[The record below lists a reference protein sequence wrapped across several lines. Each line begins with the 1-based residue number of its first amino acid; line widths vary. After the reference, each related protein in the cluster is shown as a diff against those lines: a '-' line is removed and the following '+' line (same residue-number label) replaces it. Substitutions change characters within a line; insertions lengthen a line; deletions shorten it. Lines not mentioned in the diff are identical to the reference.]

1 MYKSTVPSMSIQSN
15 KQTMAIVNISK
26 EATFVKFQIVQSTI
40 NPNSRSEDEKHKFG
54 MDWMQGNC
62 AVWRMATGGL
72 RTQETEFL
80 KIVC

>member
-1 MYKSTVPSMSIQSN
+1 MLIILPEKVPTVRNLRNNYPLYKSTVPSMSIQSN
-15 KQTMAIVNISK
+15 KQTVAIVNIYK

-62 AVWRMATGGL
+62 AV
-72 RTQETEFL
+72 
-80 KIVC
+80 